1 MKYFIL
7 LSILMLFSCD
17 EEQRTVFLTKT
28 TTAVAKVTYP
38 VNTQGTINDQKTFSV
53 KSLIQFLISSSNIG
67 GEVTDVGPISI
78 QSISLELKVN
88 DTNQADNIEVNTSL
102 SRRNCNGTLTT
113 FSTFSRNKTIPLQ
126 VPFIGG
132 NIPIAISVQLSPEGV
147 SLLNGTLASNL
158 PWKPSNNYGESTC
171 GDLIFKLNGNA
182 SPSGKLAS
190 LNLKVV
196 IRYNVEYGECTQ
208 NFFLSAI
215 TSKEDRCEF

>member
-147 SLLNGTLASNL
+147 SLLNGTLASQL
-158 PWKPSNNYGESTC
+158 PWNAPIFGSRTC
-171 GDLIFKLNGNA
+171 GDLIFKLNGLA

-190 LNLKVV
+190 LNLDVI
-196 IRYNVEYGECTQ
+196 IRYNIQYSECTD
-208 NFFLSAI
+208 NLLLAAI
-215 TSKEDRCEF
+215 ANATQCN